1 LYFDLFLVE
10 RGKSV
15 EGTLLSGARCAAVLV
30 SAGCLWVLA
39 GCTAVKATRADGS
52 EEYSIHP
59 FGLGLSAPGWADRR
73 TDGLQHISASSFGV
87 SRSANGFDVGY
98 RKEEVVLAPA
108 SCQTVFI
115 INTQEQAETARALTR
130 DLNGQCAVRR

>member
-1 LYFDLFLVE
+1 M
-10 RGKSV
+10 

-39 GCTAVKATRADGS
+39 GCAAVKVTRADGS

-59 FGLGLSAPGWADRR
+59 FGLGLSGLGWADRQA
-73 TDGLQHISASSFGV
+73 DGLQHISATSFGV
-87 SRSANGFDVGY
+87 SRSVKGFDVGY
-98 RKEEVVLAPA
+98 RTEDIVLAPT

-115 INTQEQAETARALTR
+115 INTQEQAETAQQLAR
-130 DLNGQCAVRR
+130 DVRGQCAVRR

>member
-1 LYFDLFLVE
+1 
-10 RGKSV
+10 V

-39 GCTAVKATRADGS
+39 GCSAVKVTRADGS

-59 FGLGLSAPGWADRR
+59 FGLGTSGLGLADRQ
-73 TDGLQHISASSFGV
+73 DGGLQHISASSFGI
-87 SRSANGFDVGY
+87 SRSAKGFDVGY
-98 RKEEVVLAPA
+98 RKEDIVLAPA

-115 INTQEQAETARALTR
+115 INTQQQAETAQELAR
-130 DLNGQCAVRR
+130 DLKGPCAVRR